1 MIAFHNDVTAWR
13 RRRPA
18 DLLRQLRLAKHH
30 RRVHLRL
37 VCACA
42 VSVGGIVAAV
52 PHATRMNNQDWLA
65 RAFESTSIDSAR
77 TAVTKRLG
85 RGSSMRLVRSTLF
98 ALPIV
103 CAEDG
108 VDVGVV
114 LRCLSSVPAG
124 SGVYRPLVYSFL
136 YSKETLIDVVVRP
149 ASTAWLH
156 SDEQRSRRGNFA
168 ACEFRRGEALS
179 PCTPTRSAR
188 EQTEYVIISRHA
200 GVEQALASGR
210 FADTLIVSW

>member
-1 MIAFHNDVTAWR
+1 
-13 RRRPA
+13 
-18 DLLRQLRLAKHH
+18 
-30 RRVHLRL
+30 
-37 VCACA
+37 
-42 VSVGGIVAAV
+42 
-52 PHATRMNNQDWLA
+52 
-65 RAFESTSIDSAR
+65 
-77 TAVTKRLG
+77 
-85 RGSSMRLVRSTLF
+85 MRLVRSTLF

-156 SDEQRSRRGNFA
+156 SDEQRSRRGNFS
-168 ACEFRRGEALS
+168 ACEFRRGEVLS
-179 PCTPTRSAR
+179 PCTPRRDAR